1 MGGHAQGE
9 GRSITFVLPQI
20 PPSIN
25 SLYQILYARRQVEL
39 KPEARRW
46 KNDAKEHVPRFELAD
61 GATLRVD
68 CEFNFDFSKRRFD
81 SANLLKLVIDAIAE
95 KLGINDKIVRHG
107 SWYSL
112 QSEREFIQVTLTEI
126 TLRELVQ

>member
-1 MGGHAQGE
+1 MGGIAQGE
-9 GRSITFVLPQI
+9 GKSVTFVLPQI

-46 KNDAKEHVPRFELAD
+46 KNDAKAHIPRFELVD
-61 GATLRVD
+61 GATLRID
-68 CEFNFDFSKRRFD
+68 CEFNFDFNKRRFD

-95 KLGINDKIVRHG
+95 KLGVNDRIVRHG
-107 SWYSL
+107 SWFSI
-112 QSEREFIQVTLTEI
+112 QSEREFIQVTLMEV
-126 TLRELVQ
+126 R

>member
-1 MGGHAQGE
+1 MGGGQRE
-9 GRSITFVLPQI
+9 GKSITFVLPQI

-46 KNDAKEHVPRFELAD
+46 KNDAKAHVPRFELGAD
-61 GATLRVD
+61 ATLRID
-68 CEFNFDFSKRRFD
+68 CEFNFDFNKRRFD

-95 KLGINDKIVRHG
+95 KLGVNDRIVRHG

-112 QSEREFIQVTLTEI
+112 QSEKEFIQVTLTEI
-126 TLRELVQ
+126 NP